1 MEYLKCFIKLPLE
14 GRPKKRK
21 KISPLQTQTEMW
33 MESEAAAGRPGQQ
46 DDGNLIGEW
55 RWVGGRVHCS
65 QLARSVTHGPLQ
77 PHV

>member
-1 MEYLKCFIKLPLE
+1 MEYLKCFINLPLE
-14 GRPKKRK
+14 GRPKKK
-21 KISPLQTQTEMW
+21 KKSPLQTQTATW

-46 DDGNLIGEW
+46 DDGSLIGEW
-55 RWVGGRVHCS
+55 RWVGSRVHCS